1 MLALGPAGCDET
13 LTYPIHPMRRT
24 RGRILM
30 NHRMGPARDC
40 SSVQFIPQA
49 HSATLGVLP
58 HAEGWQGDRIWP
70 PGRTAVTLAPVFPV
84 ETTCATVL
92 FADMRGYTGLA
103 ERLPAGRVVTLL
115 DEFYGVL
122 ASATEAYDGE
132 VFHMAG
138 DGMMAGF
145 GVRDPGQQGAREA
158 LAAGRAML
166 QRFSSVATRWQRE
179 FSIATGIG
187 VGLHLGE
194 VALGLHGPPGK
205 RMVTLVGDTA
215 NVAARLCS
223 RARNGEMLFSG
234 LVAAA
239 LDAGADRVP
248 TIGRA
253 AFLLLPQCALRGR
266 SGLLDIWCVP
276 AAERLVL

>member
-1 MLALGPAGCDET
+1 
-13 LTYPIHPMRRT
+13 
-24 RGRILM
+24 M
-30 NHRMGPARDC
+30 NHRMGPARNC
-40 SSVQFIPQA
+40 SRVQFIPHA

-58 HAEGWQGDRIWP
+58 HAEGWQGDRIWS
-70 PGRTAVTLAPVFPV
+70 PGRTAVTLEPVFPV

-103 ERLPAGRVVTLL
+103 ERLPAARVVTLL
-115 DEFYGVL
+115 DEFFGVL

-145 GVRDPGQQGAREA
+145 GVRDPGRQGAREA

-179 FSIATGIG
+179 FSIVTGIG

-194 VALGLHGPPGK
+194 VALGLLGPPGK

-223 RARNGEMLFSG
+223 RARNGEMLFSSS
-234 LVAAA
+234 VAAA
-239 LDAGADRVP
+239 LDAAADLVP

-253 AFLLLPQCALRGR
+253 ALLLLPQCALRGR